1 MSERAR
7 TAIVWF
13 RQDLRLADN
22 PALRAA
28 LDAGAPIIPLYVDSR
43 EEEGEWAP
51 GGAARWWLHQSLGT
65 LSTELARRGSRL
77 VIRSGPALPV
87 LRELCREC
95 GADSVYW
102 NRRYE
107 PLVRARDALVKE
119 ALRAQGLV
127 AESRN
132 GALLVEPWQIATQSG
147 GPYRVYTPFRRNV
160 LAALAPPVPLAAPA
174 ALPAPP
180 VWPHSLTLA
189 QLGLMPATDWCAPL
203 AAVWQ
208 PGEVAATPRLAQ
220 FVAGGVAR
228 YSDHR
233 DFPHGAGTSKLSP
246 HLHHGE
252 LSPRQVWHAVLRA
265 SAQAGMPAAEAP
277 GGKFLAEILWREFS
291 YHLLHHFPHTPTEPL
306 QETIARFPWREA
318 PQALA
323 AWQLGRTGVP
333 LIDAG
338 MRELWSTG
346 WMHNRVRMVV
356 ASFLVKNLRLP
367 WLTGARWFWDTLVD
381 ADLASNTQNW
391 QWVAGC
397 GADAAPY
404 YRVFNPVTQS
414 RRYDPQGSYLR
425 RWLPELARLNDQDIH
440 APWLAAAT
448 DLVAAGVQLG
458 RDYPLPIVDLRESR
472 AAALAAWQGLRG

>member
-1 MSERAR
+1 VSDRAR
-7 TAIVWF
+7 AAVVWF

-28 LDAGAPIIPLYVDSR
+28 LDAGGPLIPLYIDSR

-51 GGAARWWLHQSLGT
+51 GGAARWWLHQSLAA
-65 LSTELARRGSRL
+65 LAADLARRGSRL

-87 LRELCREC
+87 LQELCRAS
-95 GADSVYW
+95 GADAVYW

-107 PLVRARDALVKE
+107 PLVRARDARVKE

-132 GALLVEPWQIATQSG
+132 GGLLVEPWQVATQGG
-147 GPYRVYTPFRRNV
+147 GPYRVYTPFRRRV
-160 LAALAPPVPLAAPA
+160 LAAIAPSEPLLAPASLPAPA
-174 ALPAPP
+174 A
-180 VWPHSLTLA
+180 WPQSLALA
-189 QLGLMPATDWCAPL
+189 QLGLMPATGWCAPL
-203 AAVWQ
+203 AAAWQ
-208 PGEVAATPRLAQ
+208 PGEAAATQRLAQ
-220 FVAGGVAR
+220 FVAGSMASYADR
-228 YSDHR
+228 R
-233 DFPHGAGTSKLSP
+233 DLPGSAATSRLSP

-265 SAQAGMPAAEAP
+265 AAQEGLAAAEAT
-277 GGKFLAEILWREFS
+277 GSKFLAELLWREFS
-291 YHLLHHFPHTPTEPL
+291 YHLLHHFPHTPTAPL
-306 QETIARFPWREA
+306 QEAFARFPWREA
-318 PQALA
+318 PQMLT
-323 AWQLGRTGVP
+323 AWQRGRSGVP
-333 LIDAG
+333 LVDAG

-367 WLTGARWFWDTLVD
+367 WLAGAHWFWDTLVD
-381 ADLASNTQNW
+381 ADLASNTQGW

-414 RRYDPQGSYLR
+414 RRHDPQGRYLR
-425 RWLPELARLNDQDIH
+425 RWLPELARLGDLDIH
-440 APWLAAAT
+440 APWLATAT
-448 DLVAAGVQLG
+448 DLAAAGVQLG

-472 AAALAAWQGLRG
+472 AAALAAWQDMRG